1 MANAKRF
8 KKGSRTRDKGWTH
21 CSVSA
26 SNIEVTAKVVGS
38 NSEGSTIMLSA
49 VAAGLIVGTTTKAD
63 ADTVREATR
72 SKIRVIIMAN
82 KGEQRRTKAKSSRV
96 IVGLKVW
103 ETTTGDRK
111 MGLALLLVGV
121 WVWSQSINFLT
132 SVSRFSRAWTSTG
145 ARDVLVSFC

>member
-26 SNIEVTAKVVGS
+26 SNIEGTAKVVGS

-82 KGEQRRTKAKSSRV
+82 KGEKFKSDSPSEG
-96 IVGLKVW
+96 VGNDDGRQEDGTCAVVGRSL
-103 ETTTGDRK
+103 
-111 MGLALLLVGV
+111 GLESEYQLSDV
-121 WVWSQSINFLT
+121 
-132 SVSRFSRAWTSTG
+132 SVSF
-145 ARDVLVSFC
+145 F